1 MSESEKK
8 IKIISPSSKE
18 KESKG
23 KLYLV
28 LGGVLVFIIALGSL
42 SVGDSDRMVFETK
55 KPEFI
60 DLTPGEDKDWRTEM
74 QMAYRAIQKSSEV
87 IENDSKSSLEL
98 VRQALQQFE
107 EKDKL
112 IEKLASEVETLKKR
126 KPVERIV
133 EKVPVLGNAEDF
145 KNMQG
150 DKKIDNS
157 LQARIERQM
166 NSKKSSAPIT
176 QGNRTVLPP
185 PPGMPYQ
192 KSRQFGEPVVEKL
205 NNRTKS
211 PLANSKPMVFVARDE
226 DYNNDEDAVE
236 VDATYSANEFAGFL
250 PPGSF
255 AKVALLTGLDS
266 GTSEYTRANPQ
277 PVLMRVQSNAQ
288 LPQGQYQTKS
298 CFVLGS
304 SYGDLSSE
312 RIFVQLS
319 RITCMDA
326 SRQMML
332 TGKLNGYVA
341 DSDSIQ
347 GLKGKV
353 IRRNG
358 QLLAKSMLAGFAS
371 GLSKVAAGAGTT
383 QVASVGGAINTAFD
397 TSKLLQ
403 TGGMEGVNTT
413 MELVAKQYSDEAK
426 NMFPVISVP
435 GGRIGSMVLTQGTK
449 LEWKSYKGKYS
460 KELEPVQERSKLS
473 NLFSGK

>member
-1 MSESEKK
+1 MSDNDKK
-8 IKIISPSSKE
+8 IKILSPSNNE
-18 KESKG
+18 KSSKG

-28 LGGVLVFIIALGSL
+28 MGGAIIFIIALGSL
-42 SVGDSDRMVFETK
+42 SVDNESGITFAA
-55 KPEFI
+55 KPIEFI

-74 QMAYRAIQKSSEV
+74 QMSYKAIEKSSESLR
-87 IENDSKSSLEL
+87 NDQKESLEL
-98 VRQALQQFE
+98 VKQALITIE
-107 EKDKL
+107 EKNKIIKRLSVD
-112 IEKLASEVETLKKR
+112 VETLKKR
-126 KPVERIV
+126 KPVERVI
-133 EKVPVLGNAEDF
+133 KQVPMSGGKLELPTVPGQEET
-145 KNMQG
+145 
-150 DKKIDNS
+150 
-157 LQARIERQM
+157 LQQRIERQM
-166 NSKKSSAPIT
+166 NEKNNVGKANENISSNQNKS
-176 QGNRTVLPP
+176 VLPP

-192 KSRQFGEPVVEKL
+192 KSKEFGRKEVETL
-205 NNRTKS
+205 NSRTGNKS
-211 PLANSKPMVFVARDE
+211 SSPNKPMIFVAREE
-226 DYNNDEDAVE
+226 DYNNEENAVE
-236 VDATYSANEFAGFL
+236 MESSYEENEFAGFL

-266 GTSEYTRANPQ
+266 GTSEYTRSNPQ

-288 LPQGQYQTKS
+288 LPQGKYQTKS

-319 RITCMDA
+319 RITCMDS

-332 TGKLNGYVA
+332 TGKLSGYVA

-383 QVASVGGAINTAFD
+383 QVTSVGGAINTAFD
-397 TSKLLQ
+397 TSKLLE
-403 TGGMEGVNTT
+403 TGGMEGVNST

-426 NMFPVISVP
+426 NMFPVIGVP

-449 LEWKSYKGKYS
+449 LEWKSYKGKYTKS
-460 KELEPVQERSKLS
+460 LEPTNSKF
-473 NLFSGK
+473 NTLF